1 MSQLFKNQKEMFLYI
16 WNTRGEANGYK
27 SELTDNQLY
36 HINHPK
42 WHFQF
47 LHVLSKGAYP
57 AYKLNPDNILLG
69 TPEEHENQEQY
80 EVFQDKK
87 QDLKKAYYSDPNI
100 KH

>member
-1 MSQLFKNQKEMFLYI
+1 MKFKTQKQLFLFI
-16 WNTRGEANGYK
+16 WETRGETNGYK
-27 SELTDNQLY
+27 SELSGNQLY

-57 AYKLNPDNILLG
+57 AYRLNPDNILLG
-69 TPEEHENQEQY
+69 TPEEHARQEQY
-80 EVFQDKK
+80 DIFNEKK
-87 QDLKKAYYSDPNI
+87 QELKEAYYKDQDV

>member
-1 MSQLFKNQKEMFLYI
+1 MKKFKNQREMFLYI
-16 WNTRGEANGYK
+16 WNTRAADNGYK

-42 WHFQF
+42 WHHQF

-57 AYKLNPDNILLG
+57 SYKLNPDNILLG
-69 TPEEHENQEQY
+69 TPSEHENQEQY
-80 EVFQDKK
+80 DVFNEKK
-87 QDLKKAYYSDPNI
+87 EELKRRYYADPNI